1 MRKVLSVIGVFT
13 AVLYVIGAF
22 VAGTFNSAQ
31 WDAFGKI
38 MLCIFWACMAGA
50 TLGFHIWANPSQPHP
65 GRHEPLVP
73 PAAPRGKGGKVVQFR
88 R

>member
-1 MRKVLSVIGVFT
+1 MRKPLIVVGVFT
-13 AVLYVIGAF
+13 ALLYVIGAF
-22 VAGTFNSAQ
+22 VAGTFNTNE
-31 WDAFGKI
+31 WDTFGKI
-38 MLCIFWACMAGA
+38 MLSLLWACMAGVV
-50 TLGFHIWANPSQPHP
+50 LGFHIWANPTQPHP